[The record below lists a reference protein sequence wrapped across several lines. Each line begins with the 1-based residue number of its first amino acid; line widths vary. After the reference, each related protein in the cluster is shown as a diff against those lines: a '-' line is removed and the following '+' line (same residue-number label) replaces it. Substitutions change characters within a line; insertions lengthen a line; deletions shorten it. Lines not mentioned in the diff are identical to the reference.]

1 MLALK
6 GLGCLLIVLS
16 GYVFSRSRLMRES
29 VSIGRLRS
37 LKELLRA
44 IGSRIENY
52 CMPTDEILSEL
63 PPELF
68 YSCGYDPERL
78 PESIDSLM
86 EECPFSE
93 DGEVYSFFFGYFSSL
108 GTSYKAEEIVRCRL
122 ACDDVSAIIDRRCAE
137 NGKRQKT
144 LPVLSLCVSLIIAII
159 II

>member
-68 YSCGYDPERL
+68 YSCGYGGMSVFGRWRGVFL
-78 PESIDSLM
+78 FLRI
-86 EECPFSE
+86 
-93 DGEVYSFFFGYFSSL
+93 FFF
-108 GTSYKAEEIVRCRL
+108 TWHV
-122 ACDDVSAIIDRRCAE
+122 V
-137 NGKRQKT
+137 
-144 LPVLSLCVSLIIAII
+144 
-159 II
+159 